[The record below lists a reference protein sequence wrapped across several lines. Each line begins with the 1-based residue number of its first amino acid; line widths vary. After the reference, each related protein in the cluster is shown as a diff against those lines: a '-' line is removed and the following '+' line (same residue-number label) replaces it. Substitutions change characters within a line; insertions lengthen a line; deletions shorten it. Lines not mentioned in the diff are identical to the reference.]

1 MSLKKIFGA
10 ILTLLGAAT
19 LLYAA
24 FTFIN
29 NKNPEWRTLIV
40 CSIIGLL
47 FFSSGIGLIKGLKDD
62 N

>member
-1 MSLKKIFGA
+1 MNLKKIFGA

-24 FTFIN
+24 ITFVN

-40 CSIIGLL
+40 CSVIGLI
-47 FFSSGIGLIKGLKDD
+47 FFSSGIRLIKGIKDD